1 MEQGIIMTAKTNT
14 STKTVSEVTVRVP
27 KMLEVAEFKK
37 LRYPGRRPCINT
49 LKKWISSGIIQGEI
63 RGGMYF
69 VDMAEELMNTGDD
82 LLNEILGV

>member
-1 MEQGIIMTAKTNT
+1 MSLKTKT

-49 LKKWISSGIIQGEI
+49 LKKWISSGIIQGEL
-63 RGGMYF
+63 RGGIYF
-69 VDMAEELMNTGDD
+69 VDIAEELMSTGDD
-82 LLNEILGV
+82 LLNQILEV

>member
-1 MEQGIIMTAKTNT
+1 MSLKTKT

-49 LKKWISSGIIQGEI
+49 LKKWISSGIIQGEL
-63 RGGMYF
+63 RGGIYF
-69 VDMAEELMNTGDD
+69 VDIAEELISTGDD
-82 LLNEILGV
+82 LLNQILEV